1 MALRET
7 FIPED
12 RNGRCPGCGCSS
24 PHPLRGAG
32 KPFEFRTR
40 LLVFWQNE
48 YHIFRCGLCGLVFK
62 DSILPEGLLD
72 MLYEDV
78 DFSGWAAC
86 QVYPTEKPV
95 LKHINSLP
103 KGSKVLD
110 YGCSSGRL
118 LAQANPKI
126 ERWGFEVNKAAARE
140 ASTKGIRMVTEL
152 NGLSSLGQ
160 TFDAVLLMDVFEH
173 LSKPTELLNGMVDLV
188 KPGGM
193 LIVSTGNADCRA
205 CQIDAPNFLYFRSIQ
220 HLCMITKQYA
230 EKFASQAGLQIAL
243 WHECSHYDISLSNRM
258 AQHLRQ
264 WIYAFRYRHPG
275 SAFVAAMDWMPVL
288 RKSATWEIPP
298 PFNAS
303 RDHAVVFFERQ
314 MRSIPR

>member
-1 MALRET
+1 MITGATSPLSSRRSFCPACKT
-7 FIPED
+7 
-12 RNGRCPGCGCSS
+12 RNPSPVPGV
-24 PHPLRGAG
+24 G
-32 KPFEFRTR
+32 KPFDFSTR
-40 LLVFWQNE
+40 SLVFWQNE

-62 DSILPEGLLD
+62 DSILSENLLY

-118 LAQANPKI
+118 LAQANPEI

-152 NGLSSLGQ
+152 NELSSLGQ

-173 LSKPTELLNGMVDLV
+173 LSNPTELLNGMVDLV
-188 KPGGM
+188 KSGGM

-205 CQIDAPNFLYFRSIQ
+205 CQIDGPNFWYFRSIQ

-243 WHECSHYDISLSNRM
+243 WHECSHYDISFSNRV

-275 SAFVAAMDWMPVL
+275 SAVVSAMDSLPVL
-288 RKSATWEIPP
+288 CKSATWKIPP
-298 PFNAS
+298 PYSAS
-303 RDHAVVFFERQ
+303 RDHAVVFFEK
-314 MRSIPR
+314 I